1 MKIRKDFVSNSSSC
15 SFVISN
21 PTGCVEAFSKLLE
34 MPIDDIITDL
44 ASNYVSDLNELQ
56 VYVFEDDTTWD
67 STEMTFLEFLEAYAK
82 KPLDSTN
89 IVEIQ
94 CDDYE
99 AAKKMML
106 RYLYYAFKKCGYK
119 VNADSSE
126 HEFLYETSS
135 KVTEKLSKLA
145 QNEEISNNKV

>member
-34 MPIDDIITDL
+34 MPIDDIIADL

-82 KPLDSTN
+82 KPLDWLTLCALCNPSSRIKMLGGAEQIT
-89 IVEIQ
+89 IRG
-94 CDDYE
+94 DYPVWDFRNV
-99 AAKKMML
+99 ATKSMQTL
-106 RYLYYAFKKCGYK
+106 
-119 VNADSSE
+119 
-126 HEFLYETSS
+126 
-135 KVTEKLSKLA
+135 
-145 QNEEISNNKV
+145 QNMNSCMRQVQKSQKNFQS